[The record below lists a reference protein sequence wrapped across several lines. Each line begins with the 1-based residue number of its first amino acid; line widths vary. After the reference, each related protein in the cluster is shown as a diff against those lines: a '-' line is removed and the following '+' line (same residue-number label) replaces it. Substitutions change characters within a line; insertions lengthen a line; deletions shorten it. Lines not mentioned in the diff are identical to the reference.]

1 MSTQP
6 QVNVAALWKYV
17 SDQMKNHITLPS
29 LWRALEAAVPLTI
42 ENDELILGFAG
53 EAAPQAGVLQ
63 NNQYRNMLEQL
74 IENATRRRLKLRFIS
89 GDTLADWEA
98 EKARVVEAQRL
109 QSQTRE
115 KLQREMEA
123 GNTWDAV
130 GESLIRT
137 LANLPGRAFPSVQ
150 GRFLEEVVATLAEAY
165 GRLMPESPAENDERS
180 YSRSLDRLSERL
192 GVPATVIA
200 YQVHLRRKGS

>member
-6 QVNVAALWKYV
+6 QINVAALWKYV
-17 SDQMKNHITLPS
+17 SDHMKNQITLPS

-42 ENDELILGFAG
+42 ENDEFILGFAG
-53 EAAPQAGVLQ
+53 EAAPQAGILQ
-63 NNQYRNMLEQL
+63 NNQYRNMLEQV
-74 IENATRRRLKLRFIS
+74 IESATRRRLKLRFIS

-109 QSQTRE
+109 QQQSRE
-115 KLQREMEA
+115 KIQREMEA

-130 GESLIRT
+130 GESLIRK
-137 LANLPGRAFPSVQ
+137 LANQAGRAFPSVQ

-165 GRLMPESPAENDERS
+165 ARLMPETPGENDERAF
-180 YSRSLDRLSERL
+180 SRSLDRLSERL
-192 GVPATVIA
+192 GVPAPIIA
-200 YQVHLRRKGS
+200 HLVYQRRKS